1 MPDFEKL
8 MVILTIENA
17 QMLRINPELLE
28 MNQNQEN
35 DLEGTNNNKSLNQV
49 DLSFAICYLL
59 KSFKI
64 RIVLD

>member
-49 DLSFAICYLL
+49 DLSFDICN
-59 KSFKI
+59 F
-64 RIVLD
+64 

>member
-8 MVILTIENA
+8 MVILTIENS

-35 DLEGTNNNKSLNQV
+35 DLERTNNNKSLNQV
-49 DLSFAICYLL
+49 DLSFDICY
-59 KSFKI
+59 F
-64 RIVLD
+64 

>member
-49 DLSFAICYLL
+49 DLSFDICY
-59 KSFKI
+59 F
-64 RIVLD
+64 